1 MLTLTGWLTFIGW
14 QSGVAA
20 TSFMVGTIIQGLI
33 VLNYESYA
41 YRSWH
46 GTLLVIGVTS
56 FGIAFNTIFARRLP
70 LVENILMVL
79 HVLGFFIVVFV
90 LWILGPRADAKAVFT
105 EFRNNGGWSTDGT
118 SFLVG
123 LNPLVVSLLGF
134 DCVAHMCRLKI
145 SFYLSVSAFG
155 NLLLTKPTL

>member
-14 QSGVAA
+14 QSGVAG

-79 HVLGFFIVVFV
+79 HVLGFFIVGFV

-134 DCVAHMCRLKI
+134 DCV
-145 SFYLSVSAFG
+145 G
-155 NLLLTKPTL
+155 